1 MHPANRV
8 LMAASTAM
16 MLVACGG
23 GSSAPPAAPVKD
35 ANELTTSVPAPT
47 YPAGSGSPM
56 VFNAVNTLREQMGA
70 GLLAQSAAL
79 DKAALAH
86 WKYVNANADANG
98 PLRSHYEV
106 AGNPEFTGVDPTAR
120 AKFFGYDGTVAE
132 VMYGQNVADSAE
144 ACSAS
149 WLNSVYHV
157 SVLFTGARDVGVS
170 ALTTQDYAG
179 YGKYTVCVVDLG
191 LSASGGEQ
199 LPVDGT
205 IRVYPNA
212 DQTRVPV
219 VFFNQTETPTPLPDL
234 AEVGA
239 PVSLNF
245 KTKSFAAAG
254 TSAVISIS
262 RFTLTA
268 PGGAALDA
276 KILTNRMTSGGA
288 LLTEDSNIDPFTATL
303 VPTAR
308 LKANTLYS
316 VSFAGSLNGKAVS
329 KNWSFT
335 TGNDI

>member
-1 MHPANRV
+1 
-8 LMAASTAM
+8 MAASTAM
-16 MLVACGG
+16 ILVACGG
-23 GSSAPPAAPVKD
+23 GSSSPPVAPVKD

-47 YPAGSGSPM
+47 YPAGSSSPM

-70 GLLAQSAAL
+70 GLLTQNDAL

-86 WKYVNANADANG
+86 WNYVNANADANG
-98 PLRSHYEV
+98 PLQTHYEIKDNT
-106 AGNPEFTGVDPTAR
+106 GFTGVDPTAR
-120 AKFFGYDGTVAE
+120 VQHFGYNGTAAE
-132 VMYGQNVADSAE
+132 VMYGQTVADKPE

-170 ALTTQDYAG
+170 AQTTVDYPN
-179 YGKYTVCVVDLG
+179 YGKYTVCVVVLG
-191 LSASGGEQ
+191 LLSSGGEQ

-212 DQTRVPV
+212 GQTKVPL
-219 VFFNQTETPTPLPDL
+219 VFFNHTETPTPLPDL
-234 AEVGA
+234 PEVGT

-254 TSAVISIS
+254 ASAVISIS
-262 RFTLTA
+262 QFTLT
-268 PGGAALDA
+268 PPVGAALDV
-276 KILTNRMTSGGA
+276 KILTNKMTSTGP
-288 LLTEDSNIDPFTATL
+288 LLTDDINVDPFTATL

-308 LKANTLYS
+308 LQANTLYS
-316 VSFAGSLNGKAVS
+316 VSFAGSVNGKAVS

-335 TGNDI
+335 TGNDITGE